1 VPGLGLGRCDGGA
14 GGTRRQKRLIVNI
27 HNITDLNTTGLNTAD
42 LSITGFSTTGFST
55 TSLSITDLSI
65 TGFSITGFN
74 ITSLA
79 GVIAT
84 AEDQDHEELSVFPR

>member
-55 TSLSITDLSI
+55 TSLSIT
-65 TGFSITGFN
+65 GFSITGFN

>member
-1 VPGLGLGRCDGGA
+1 MPGLGLGRCDGGA

-55 TSLSITDLSI
+55 TSLSIT
-65 TGFSITGFN
+65 GFSITGFN